1 MTERKE
7 NLSQA
12 PEIGAEQIALLEKLS
27 NAVAVSGDE
36 SEVRR
41 IVLEEITP
49 YADEVKVDAMGSVL
63 VRVHAR
69 QQPALK
75 VMLDAH
81 MDEIGFMLVEGGEEG
96 LFRFE
101 LIGGI
106 DVRQLPGKPVW
117 VGKDHVPGVIGAK
130 PIHHTT
136 SDERKSVIPLD
147 SLKID
152 LGPSG
157 SSKAK
162 VGDRATFATT
172 FQQIGPSLRG
182 KALDDRLGV
191 ATLIEMVKH
200 APANIEL
207 CVAFTVQEE
216 VGLRGAKV
224 AAYALDPDLAI
235 AIDSTPANDLPVW
248 NDLGKCCLQYPVGFR
263 PGHLPGRRRHPGGP
277 APVTPP
283 DRHRR
288 RAGHPLSIPPARRRR
303 HKRRRDPQAARR
315 HSERLHLGA
324 GSLRPHRGPD
334 RAFVRLAGYPDIG
347 LPGFSA
353 PAGRHLEPAQRIS
366 LINSQENH
374 ERTD

>member
-12 PEIGAEQIALLEKLS
+12 PEIGPEQIALLEKLS

-41 IVLEEITP
+41 IVLEEVTP

-81 MDEIGFMLVEGGEEG
+81 MDEIGFMLMEGGEEG

-106 DVRQLPGKPVW
+106 DVRQLPGKPVL

-130 PIHHTT
+130 PIHHSTH
-136 SDERKSVIPLD
+136 DELKSMIPLD

-216 VGLRGAKV
+216 VGLRGAKI

-248 NDLGKCCLQYPVGFR
+248 DDSENAVYNTRLGFGPAIYLADAGTLADPRLLRHLTATGDALGIPYQFR
-263 PGHLPGRRRHPGGP
+263 QPGGGGTNAGAIHKQRAGIPSVSISVPGRYAHTAALISR
-277 APVTPP
+277 
-283 DRHRR
+283 
-288 RAGHPLSIPPARRRR
+288 LS
-303 HKRRRDPQAARR
+303 DWQATLA
-315 HSERLHLGA
+315 LVYQAL
-324 GSLRPHRGPD
+324 
-334 RAFVRLAGYPDIG
+334 VRLPADI
-347 LPGFSA
+347 LDQP
-353 PAGRHLEPAQRIS
+353 RE
-366 LINSQENH
+366 
-374 ERTD
+374 